1 MYLEEHYRKII
12 KLLEMTLLLQ
22 GENLDYLANLT
33 KEY

>member
-1 MYLEEHYRKII
+1 MYLEKHYGKII